1 MHADFFETLTPIQQ
15 KGRKVPITLQD
26 KVDKEIDKLLRQGHI
41 EKLNECSDKYFVSPI
56 VVTVKKDGS
65 VKLALESRELNKQ
78 NHKSKYQMPNIEELM
93 DTVGQTISERKPGD
107 YIFLLWILHTY
118 AYGQLPLSPETS
130 VQCNFSL
137 VGGKSTGTYRFQT
150 GFYGLTTMPAEF
162 QRVMDTILSEFPQ
175 AHTFIDD
182 ILVVTKGTEIEHIS
196 TVERILRKLNRENMS
211 LKLTKCQF
219 ARRECEWLRLKITR
233 TGITP
238 LVRKTEP
245 IESRKAPKTVSQL
258 KSFMGSIHSLHKYL
272 PALAESSA
280 SLRPILSRKN
290 DYIWSDECQISFE
303 NLKKQVA
310 NIVELRHFDINRD
323 TGIVCD
329 ASHNGLGAVLEQLNS
344 DGWRPIS
351 FASRYLNKAE
361 KNYSTNELEMLAV
374 VWGPEYFR
382 NYVLG
387 RKFLI
392 VTDHKALVSLLNGNN
407 KKNKTMFSRLTRWL
421 DRLIPFDFQVE
432 HKPGAKIGLA
442 DYLSRHPSLEPQ
454 PVSTYDSM
462 FMVAKIGRV
471 RSALGFEK
479 ETFSKN
485 RLEYPPV
492 TNNRRVCNIS
502 NRKRPVEGER
512 SCDGNWTN
520 HRATNRISGRTI
532 KSSNNLF
539 GTIFEANFSYLNSS
553 KTLKMSPNSS
563 TNTQSLKHTLIME
576 RKIKKLLERHPTIS
590 SSDEVE
596 EIDVDL
602 QAVTTEVRRTKKK
615 TIISIPSVYPGES
628 YPPVNPENRVMSVIP
643 RNCKIVSKQTALPEL
658 FNLRFI
664 ESQYNSDPQ
673 LQAII
678 ESIK

>member
-1 MHADFFETLTPIQQ
+1 
-15 KGRKVPITLQD
+15 
-26 KVDKEIDKLLRQGHI
+26 
-41 EKLNECSDKYFVSPI
+41 
-56 VVTVKKDGS
+56 
-65 VKLALESRELNKQ
+65 
-78 NHKSKYQMPNIEELM
+78 
-93 DTVGQTISERKPGD
+93 
-107 YIFLLWILHTY
+107 
-118 AYGQLPLSPETS
+118 
-130 VQCNFSL
+130 
-137 VGGKSTGTYRFQT
+137 
-150 GFYGLTTMPAEF
+150 MPAEF

-175 AHTFIDD
+175 AHAFIDD

-196 TVERILRKLNRENMS
+196 TVERILRKLDRENMS

-219 ARRECEWLRLKITR
+219 ARRECEWLGHKITR

-245 IESRKAPKTVSQL
+245 IESLKAPKTVSQL

-280 SLRPILSRKN
+280 SLRPLLSRKN

-310 NIVELRHFDINRD
+310 NIELRHFDIHRD
-323 TGIVCD
+323 TRIVCD
-329 ASHNGLGAVLEQLNS
+329 ASHNRLGAVLEQLNS

-351 FASRYLNKAE
+351 FASRYLNEAE

-374 VWGPEYFR
+374 VWGAENFR
-382 NYVLG
+382 NYVLE

-462 FMVAKIGRV
+462 FTVAKISRI

-479 ETFSKN
+479 EPFSKN

-512 SCDGNWTN
+512 SCDGYWTN
-520 HRATNRISGRTI
+520 HRATNCISGRSI
-532 KSSNNLF
+532 KSSNTLV
-539 GTIFEANFSYLNSS
+539 GTIIEADFSYLNSS
-553 KTLKMSPNSS
+553 KTLKISPNSS
-563 TNTQSLKHTLIME
+563 TNTQNLKHNLIME
-576 RKIKKLLERHPTIS
+576 KKIRKLLERHPSIS
-590 SSDEVE
+590 SSDEIE
-596 EIDVDL
+596 EIDVDM
-602 QAVTTEVRRTKKK
+602 QAVTTEVKQILLFPFRRFTLAKVIHRLIRKIGLCLTFREIAK
-615 TIISIPSVYPGES
+615 SSVNKPLF
-628 YPPVNPENRVMSVIP
+628 P
-643 RNCKIVSKQTALPEL
+643 NCLIFDS
-658 FNLRFI
+658 
-664 ESQYNSDPQ
+664 
-673 LQAII
+673 
-678 ESIK
+678 